1 VIFLREI
8 NPVSAKLL
16 ERIYRSSKHHQVR
29 QRAQCLIL
37 TSQGVKV
44 EELMKIFQVS
54 YKTVYNWFERW
65 ESEGMVGLYNQKG
78 QGRKPTFNWQQKSKI
93 REWAAQEPRQL
104 KKVVQKVKEE
114 WGIKISTR
122 TIKRIL
128 TIFYMSWHRM
138 RRGVGGKPN
147 PEEYKRKKAELEEL
161 KRKDSEGEI
170 NLYYLDES
178 GFSLIPSVPYAWQN
192 IGEYLTINSQR
203 SRRLNVLGILNRTN
217 DLKAYVSEQS
227 INSDV
232 VIACIDTFFSIVDKP
247 TIIVVDGSS
256 IHISDAIEEKLPEW
270 QERGLSIFVLPSYSP
285 QLNLIEILWR
295 FIKYEWIEIDA
306 YTSWKTFVASVERIL
321 REFGKNYVINFV

>member
-1 VIFLREI
+1 
-8 NPVSAKLL
+8 
-16 ERIYRSSKHHQVR
+16 
-29 QRAQCLIL
+29 
-37 TSQGVKV
+37 
-44 EELMKIFQVS
+44 
-54 YKTVYNWFERW
+54 
-65 ESEGMVGLYNQKG
+65 MVGLYNQKS
-78 QGRKPTFNWQQKSKI
+78 QGRKPTFNWEQKSKI
-93 REWAAQEPRQL
+93 REWATQSPRQL
-104 KKVVQKVKEE
+104 KKVVQKVKQE
-114 WGIKISTR
+114 WGIEISTR

-128 TIFYMSWHRM
+128 TMFYMSWHRM

-147 PEEYKRKKAELEEL
+147 PEEYNRKKAELEDL
-161 KRKDSEGEI
+161 KRKDCEGEI

-217 DLKAYVSEQS
+217 DLKAYVSLQS

-232 VIACIDTFFSIVDKP
+232 VITCIDTFFPTVDKP
-247 TIIVVDGSS
+247 TVIVVDRSS
-256 IHISDAIEEKLPEW
+256 IHISDAIQSKLPEW

-321 REFGKNYVINFV
+321 KEFGKDYVINFV